1 MNEEIEIQLMI
12 LMLKNANT
20 QNDDAH
26 NEESYAYFEGYH
38 QAILD
43 IHKILEDSDKG
54 D

>member
-12 LMLKNANT
+12 LMLKNANH
-20 QNDDAH
+20 QNNEAH
-26 NEESYAYFEGYH
+26 KEESYIYFEGYH

-43 IHKILEDSDKG
+43 MHKILEDLDKG